1 MPQSADLNIHLQ
13 DQFVDIIELYAN
25 YFVKLSAKSHSPKNI
40 TVAVFKA
47 NLEKL
52 KPVSYTHLTLP
63 TIYSV

>member
-40 TVAVFKA
+40 TVAVFKQ
-47 NLEKL
+47 
-52 KPVSYTHLTLP
+52 
-63 TIYSV
+63 I